1 MKKGQSSYDSN
12 KLSKLMITDLDSN
25 RDIADQY
32 LNSDPLL
39 PEFIRK
45 SETNN
50 MEYCQQSG
58 NNPKSFQKEPSTKY
72 FA

>member
-1 MKKGQSSYDSN
+1 MKKGQSNHGSD
-12 KLSKLMITDLDSN
+12 KLSKLLITDLDSN

-50 MEYCQQSG
+50 MEYCQSG
-58 NNPKSFQKEPSTKY
+58 NPKSFQKEPSTKY